1 MIEEELRDETV
12 EKLLTCVI
20 AAIENAH
27 TELVTVTGRPNDVA
41 RRIEVAV
48 RLGRLI
54 GDVSQAAR
62 TVSSEGV

>member
-1 MIEEELRDETV
+1 MIEQELRDETV

-27 TELVTVTGRPNDVA
+27 TELVTATGTPDDIG

-48 RLGRLI
+48 RLGRLVA
-54 GDVSQAAR
+54 DVSQAAR
-62 TVSSEGV
+62 AVSTTDG